1 MPARRSALEVSFP
14 DVAEELREEEEEEE
28 EAETGFPGRPTS
40 APLSAR
46 KDTKRKKANSLVDSR
61 VSRLHFRKEPLVVM
75 GARLRL
81 V

>member
-14 DVAEELREEEEEEE
+14 DVAEELREEEEEE
-28 EAETGFPGRPTS
+28 AETGFPGRPTS
-40 APLSAR
+40 APLFAR

-61 VSRLHFRKEPLVVM
+61 VSHLHFRNEPLVVM

>member
-14 DVAEELREEEEEEE
+14 DIVEELREEED
-28 EAETGFPGRPTS
+28 AETEFTGRPTS
-40 APLSAR
+40 APSSTR
-46 KDTKRKKANSLVDSR
+46 KDTKRKKANSLVEAR
-61 VSRLHFRKEPLVVM
+61 VSRPHFCNEPLVVM

>member
-14 DVAEELREEEEEEE
+14 DVAEELREEEEEE